1 MSRAARRSKV
11 LRSGAVGFVA
21 GLATLGV
28 VAHGSPAHGLVTSAL
43 GSAAS
48 APEPHADGTR
58 ERSAAPTLP
67 QAVPESQQ
75 QSQDPWLVPQDQS
88 QNAPSQSADPQ
99 QQSVQPQYQQPQQPY
114 AQPAPSQQPQ
124 SQAS

>member
-48 APEPHADGTR
+48 APEPHTDGTR
-58 ERSAAPTLP
+58 DRSAAPTQP

-88 QNAPSQSADPQ
+88 PDVQPQYEDPQ
-99 QQSVQPQYQQPQQPY
+99 QYDAQPQYQQPQQPY